1 MDYPIIRPTL
11 PDFAE
16 VEAAFRGIWASGMLT
31 NHAHV
36 RELEALVADY
46 CGVEHCVATANCTS
60 GLILTVKAMG
70 LTQGE
75 IILPSFTFAATGHAI
90 VWNGCE
96 PVFVDSEYE
105 TFNIDP
111 EAVRAAITPRTVA
124 ICAVHVFGLPANM
137 TALEAIAEE
146 HGLPLYCDAA
156 QALGATHNGRRAGGL
171 GHAEVFCMSPTKV
184 VTAGEGGLITTND
197 GELATRLRQMRDYGK
212 GPDGYDMRFI
222 GLNARQSE
230 FHAAVGAATVRHS
243 DEYIGHR
250 RSMISHY
257 QDALRD
263 LTGIRFQEVPEGST
277 ASGNYMVMKVRA
289 GESKLDRDELY
300 DALFARGIQAK
311 KYFYPSLHLHEA
323 YGPWRDKYEGKVPV
337 AERLSKE
344 GIALP
349 LYGHIQ
355 KADCD
360 VIIDAVRNL
369 LS

>member
-11 PDFAE
+11 PDFSE
-16 VEAAFRGIWASGMLT
+16 VEATFRDIWSSGMLT
-31 NHAHV
+31 NHARV
-36 RELEALVADY
+36 RELEALVAEY

-60 GLILTVKAMG
+60 GLILTAKALG

-75 IILPSFTFAATGHAI
+75 VILPSFTFAATGHAV

-96 PVFVDSEYE
+96 PVFVDSEYA

-111 EAVRAAITPRTVA
+111 DAVRAAITPRTVA

-137 TALEAIAEE
+137 TELEAIAQE
-146 HGLPLYCDAA
+146 HGLPLFCDAA
-156 QALGATHNGRRAGGL
+156 QALGATHQGRKAGSFGA
-171 GHAEVFCMSPTKV
+171 AEVFSMSPTKV
-184 VTAGEGGLITTND
+184 VTAAEGGLITTND
-197 GELATRLRQMRDYGK
+197 GELATKLRQMRDYGK
-212 GPDGYDMRFI
+212 GPDGYDMRYI

-230 FHAAVGAATVRHS
+230 LHAAVGCATVRHS
-243 DEYIGHR
+243 DEYIAHR
-250 RSMISHY
+250 RAMIAHY
-257 QDALRD
+257 QENLAD
-263 LTGIRFQEVPEGST
+263 LVGIRFQEVPEGST

-289 GESKLDRDELY
+289 GEAKLDRDGLY
-300 DALFARGIQAK
+300 DALYARGIQAK

-323 YGPWRDKYEGKVPV
+323 YGPWRAKYEGKLPTC
-337 AERLSKE
+337 ERLSLE
-344 GIALP
+344 GMALP

-360 VIIDAVRNL
+360 VIIEAVRNL